1 MKNNEQNK
9 KEVCDDCHDDKKEN
23 VIFTK
28 KNLTI
33 ASGIFLGLA
42 FAGGFT
48 NSGETAV
55 TILYLLSMLSGGL
68 FVLKSALGGLIKQ
81 RFLNINFLV
90 AVASIGAVYIGQYAE
105 AASVIFFFML
115 AEYFEDFGIE
125 RSRRALETLIKK
137 SPKTATLIDGKKV
150 PVEEVRVG
158 HIVIVR
164 PGDLI
169 PLDGNVVKG
178 LSAADEAA
186 ITGESVPVDKREGS
200 TVFAG
205 TINLNGYLE
214 IEVTKESKNSTF
226 SKIIELVG
234 KAQASRAPAQE
245 FIDRFAKYY
254 TPVVVGLAILI
265 AIVPPLL
272 FAGSFDEW
280 LYRALVLLV
289 IACPCALVISTPVAI
304 ASAIGGASRK
314 GILVKG
320 GKYLEQL
327 GKVKAVAFD
336 KTKTLTYGE
345 PVVTDVITFNGF
357 SEEEVLAD
365 AAGIEIFSSHPL
377 SQSIL
382 EFVESRKIKPHTM
395 DKYQNVS
402 GKGGRA
408 TCLVCNDLEHC
419 IGNLKM
425 IEAHSSAT
433 KEIMERVEM
442 LEKDGKTVVLISE
455 GSTVMGALA
464 ISDKIRIESKQTV
477 AELKRLN
484 VSVAMLTGDNVHTAQ
499 YVAREL
505 DIDDVYASLLPDEK
519 VKRIEELKGTYQSVA
534 MVGDGVND
542 APSLVTSNV
551 GIAMGVGGSDV
562 AIESADVALMNS
574 NIGNIPIA
582 IKLGRRSMRTIKQN
596 ITAALGVKAVVMVL
610 ALLGFVHLEYAIGAD
625 SGVAILVILNS
636 LRLFR

>member
-23 VIFTK
+23 VILTK

-42 FAGGFT
+42 FGGGFT
-48 NSGETAV
+48 NIGETVV
-55 TILYLLSMLSGGL
+55 TALYLLSMLSGGL
-68 FVLKSALGGLIKQ
+68 FVLKSALNGLVKQ

-90 AVASIGAVYIGQYAE
+90 AVASIGALYIGQYAE

-137 SPKTATLIDGKKV
+137 SPKNATLVDGKKV
-150 PVEEVRVG
+150 PVEEVRIG

-169 PLDGNVVKG
+169 PLDGKVVKG

-226 SKIIELVG
+226 SKIVELVG

-254 TPVVVGLAILI
+254 TPAVVGLAIVI

-280 LYRALVLLV
+280 LYRAIVLLV

-345 PVVTDVITFNGF
+345 PVVTDVVTFNGF

-382 EFVESRKIKPHTM
+382 AFVESRNIEPHAM
-395 DKYQNVS
+395 DTYQNVS
-402 GKGGRA
+402 GKGGKA

-433 KEIMERVEM
+433 KEVLEKVEM
-442 LEKDGKTVVLISE
+442 LERDGKTVVLISE

-464 ISDKIRIESKQTV
+464 ISDKIRAESKQAV

-574 NIGNIPIA
+574 NIGNIPTA
-582 IKLGRRSMRTIKQN
+582 INLGRRPMRTIKQN
-596 ITAALGVKAVVMVL
+596 ITAALGV
-610 ALLGFVHLEYAIGAD
+610 
-625 SGVAILVILNS
+625 
-636 LRLFR
+636 